1 MFSFS
6 SLIWKFFSS
15 LPCSTLSSSSFWCK
29 HKSSH
34 RRCSIEK
41 AVLKTF
47 ALSTKKHLQENAFP
61 FLCFDFIS
69 NTVCII
75 CMRLIITLLIIMILK
90 KPVLESLYNKAAWL
104 RTCNFIK
111 KRLQHRGLPVNF
123 VEFLITP
130 CLQNSSGRL
139 LLDVVLLGFFLPK
152 PNQIRISCRQLLIT
166 TVFKA
171 FYFT

>member
-1 MFSFS
+1 M
-6 SLIWKFFSS
+6 
-15 LPCSTLSSSSFWCK
+15 
-29 HKSSH
+29 
-34 RRCSIEK
+34 CSIEK
-41 AVLKTF
+41 AVLKNI
-47 ALSTKKHLQENAFP
+47 ALSTEKHLQENAFH
-61 FLCFDFIS
+61 FQCFDFMS

-75 CMRLIITLLIIMILK
+75 CMRLIITLLIIIILK
-90 KPVLESLYNKAAWL
+90 KPVLESLYNKAAAWL

-123 VEFLITP
+123 VEFLRTP

-139 LLDVVLLGFFLPK
+139 LLDAVLLGFFFPK
-152 PNQIRISCRQLLIT
+152 PNQIRISHRQLLLT